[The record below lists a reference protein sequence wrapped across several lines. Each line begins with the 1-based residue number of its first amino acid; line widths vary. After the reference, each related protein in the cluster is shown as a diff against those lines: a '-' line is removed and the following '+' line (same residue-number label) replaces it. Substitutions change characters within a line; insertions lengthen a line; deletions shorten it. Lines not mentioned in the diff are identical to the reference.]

1 MAAGIY
7 AGPGRRTGID
17 TMREVVVATV
27 FVVIEDAAPRPGW
40 TPSWG
45 PGLVEVSGMLQR
57 FEEEAFAL
65 HLYVSNQSSTIN
77 PVAVRITLDGEVVV
91 DQEFEYLDGHNWILF
106 ELQVAPGEH
115 ALHAVAPEVGVELRE
130 TFEMDG
136 ERWAVVDFWAEPVG
150 HGPAPASPG

>member
-1 MAAGIY
+1 M
-7 AGPGRRTGID
+7 
-17 TMREVVVATV
+17 VVATV
-27 FVVIEDAAPRPGW
+27 FVVIDDAHAQAW
-40 TPSWG
+40 LDAKWG

-57 FEEEAFAL
+57 FEETTVPL
-65 HLYVSNQSSTIN
+65 HLYVSNQTNTIN

-91 DQEFEYLDGHNWILF
+91 DQEFEFLDGHNWILL

-150 HGPAPASPG
+150 HGPGPRFTWTIQDEPIYFL